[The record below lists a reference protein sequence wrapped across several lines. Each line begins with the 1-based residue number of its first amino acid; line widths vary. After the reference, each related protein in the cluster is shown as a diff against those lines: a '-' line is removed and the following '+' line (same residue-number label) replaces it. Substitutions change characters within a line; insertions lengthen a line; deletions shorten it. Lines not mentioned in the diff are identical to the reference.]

1 MNNNNTAIAFLALFG
16 FIAVAGV
23 AVAVVVGSRGMGS
36 QPAQSNQ
43 LAQPGGQPVYGCL
56 PVYGEAIEPQAP
68 LANPVLYE
76 NEERWELRR
85 GPDRL
90 IEEIV
95 IHRTVTQ
102 NA

>member
-1 MNNNNTAIAFLALFG
+1 MNNNTGIVFLALFG
-16 FIAVAGV
+16 LIAVAGV
-23 AVAVVVGSRGMGS
+23 AIVVASRGMGNQSTQPS
-36 QPAQSNQ
+36 QR
-43 LAQPGGQPVYGCL
+43 VYG
-56 PVYGEAIEPQAP
+56 VTIEPQAP

>member
-1 MNNNNTAIAFLALFG
+1 MNNNTGIVLLALFG
-16 FIAVAGV
+16 LTAAVAV
-23 AVAVVVGSRGMGS
+23 AVAVVVASRGIGN
-36 QPAQSNQ
+36 QPAQANQ
-43 LAQPGGQPVYGCL
+43 PIYGV
-56 PVYGEAIEPQAP
+56 PIEPQAP
-68 LANPVLYE
+68 LAHPVLYE

-102 NA
+102 DAGR

>member
-1 MNNNNTAIAFLALFG
+1 MNNNTGIVLLALFG
-16 FIAVAGV
+16 LTAAVAV
-23 AVAVVVGSRGMGS
+23 AVAVVVAVRGTGNQS
-36 QPAQSNQ
+36 AQPNQ
-43 LAQPGGQPVYGCL
+43 LAQPSQPIYGVAL
-56 PVYGEAIEPQAP
+56 EPQAP

>member
-1 MNNNNTAIAFLALFG
+1 MNNNTAIAFLALFG
-16 FIAVAGV
+16 LIAVAGV
-23 AVAVVVGSRGMGS
+23 AIVVASRGMGN
-36 QPAQSNQ
+36 QPAQPNQ
-43 LAQPGGQPVYGCL
+43 LVYGRPVYGV
-56 PVYGEAIEPQAP
+56 PIEPQAP
-68 LANPVLYE
+68 LAAPVLYE

-102 NA
+102 DVGR

>member
-1 MNNNNTAIAFLALFG
+1 MNNNTGIVFLALFG
-16 FIAVAGV
+16 FIAVG
-23 AVAVVVGSRGMGS
+23 AVAVVVASRGMGN
-36 QPAQSNQ
+36 QPAQASQ
-43 LAQPGGQPVYGCL
+43 SI
-56 PVYGEAIEPQAP
+56 YGEPIEPQAP
-68 LANPVLYE
+68 LAPAVLYE

-102 NA
+102 DAGR

>member
-16 FIAVAGV
+16 FIAAVG
-23 AVAVVVGSRGMGS
+23 AVAIVVASRGIGN
-36 QPAQSNQ
+36 QPAQSS
-43 LAQPGGQPVYGCL
+43 QPIYGVAL
-56 PVYGEAIEPQAP
+56 EPQAP

-95 IHRTVTQ
+95 IHRQVTQ

>member
-16 FIAVAGV
+16 LIAVAGV
-23 AVAVVVGSRGMGS
+23 AIVVASRGIGN
-36 QPAQSNQ
+36 QPAQSS
-43 LAQPGGQPVYGCL
+43 QPIYGVA
-56 PVYGEAIEPQAP
+56 PEPQTP
-68 LANPVLYE
+68 LAAPVLYE

-102 NA
+102 NG